1 MPLFKKDEQP
11 RQPNLEQLLSEFN
24 RSLTLI
30 VDKSLLIGNIV
41 AKVKQICPVESVY
54 IFLLDENTGK
64 FKLQNEAKNKPV
76 TLTNRSRLISW
87 LSVNEKHLI
96 ISRHPDIVSYF
107 PPEEQEIIR
116 QLGAEL
122 IFPLKIMNQINGTI
136 FLGEKTD
143 GAPFTEQELNL
154 LSILI
159 NQATFAIEHASLY
172 EQQTERLKKMY
183 RTDRLATLGELAA
196 GAAHEIRNPL
206 TAIRSTIQYLSKD
219 FSADPVKSEMVTE
232 LISEVERIN
241 KIVQGLLSFARPS
254 DLNTSDINIEQLI
267 NQTLLLVTNTLR
279 KQNVEVEFEYFTDN
293 TTIQGD
299 AEQLKQ
305 VFLNIILN
313 AIEAMGKNPPE
324 RSRTLIISIEKGT
337 PINTHS
343 RYLIISFEDSGK
355 GIEQKNI
362 ENVFNPFFTT
372 KEEGTGLGLAIC
384 YGIINRHEGEIEV
397 KSVPDKGTCINI
409 KLPQRI

>member
-136 FLGEKTD
+136 FLGKKTD

>member
-1 MPLFKKDEQP
+1 MPLIKRKEQHA
-11 RQPNLEQLLSEFN
+11 QPNLEQLLSEFN

-30 VDKSLLIGNIV
+30 VDKQLLIGNII
-41 AKVKQICPVESVY
+41 AKVKQICPVKSIY

-64 FKLQNEAKNKPV
+64 YKQQNEAKNKPIA
-76 TLTNRSRLISW
+76 LTSRSRLVNW
-87 LSVNEKHLI
+87 LSVNERHLI
-96 ISRHPDIVSYF
+96 VSDHPDIIAYF
-107 PPEEQEIIR
+107 PVEEQEALQ

-122 IFPLKIMNQINGTI
+122 IFPLKVMNQTNGTI
-136 FLGEKTD
+136 FIGKKND
-143 GAPFTEQELNL
+143 GTRFAEQELSL

-159 NQATFAIEHASLY
+159 NQANFAIEHASLY
-172 EQQTERLKKMY
+172 EIQTERLKKMY

-219 FSADPVKSEMVTE
+219 FSADSAKSEMMTE

-254 DLNTSDINIEQLI
+254 DLNASDVNIEQLI
-267 NQTLLLVTNTLR
+267 NQTLLLVNNTLR
-279 KQNVEVEFEYFTDN
+279 KQNIEVQFEYFTDH
-293 TTIQGD
+293 TTLQAD

-313 AIEAMGKNPPE
+313 AVEAMNTNPPGH
-324 RSRTLIISIEKGT
+324 SRTLIISIEKGA
-337 PINTHS
+337 PVNTHS
-343 RYLIISFEDSGK
+343 RYLILSFEDTGK
-355 GIEQKNI
+355 GIEQKDI

-372 KEEGTGLGLAIC
+372 KEDGTGLGLAIS
-384 YGIINRHEGEIEV
+384 YGIIKRHEGEIEV
-397 KSVPDKGTCINI
+397 KSTPGKGTCIHV

>member
-1 MPLFKKDEQP
+1 MPLFKKKEQP
-11 RQPNLEQLLSEFN
+11 AQPNLEQLLSEFN
-24 RSLTLI
+24 RSLALI
-30 VDKSLLIGNIV
+30 VDKQLLIGNIV
-41 AKVKQICPVESVY
+41 AKVKQICPVESIY

-64 FKLQNEAKNKPV
+64 YKQQNEAKNKPV
-76 TLTNRSRLISW
+76 VLTSRSRLVSW

-96 ISRHPDIVSYF
+96 VSDYPDIINYF
-107 PPEEQEIIR
+107 PKEEQEALR

-122 IFPLKIMNQINGTI
+122 VFPLKVMNQTNGTI
-136 FLGEKTD
+136 FIGKKND
-143 GAPFTEQELNL
+143 GTRFTEQELIL

-159 NQATFAIEHASLY
+159 NQANFAIEHASLY
-172 EQQTERLKKMY
+172 EVQTERLKKMY

-206 TAIRSTIQYLSKD
+206 TAIRSTIQYLGKD
-219 FSADPVKSEMVTE
+219 FSSDPVKSEMMTE

-254 DLNTSDINIEQLI
+254 ALDPSEVNIEQLI

-279 KQNVEVEFEYFTDN
+279 KQNIEVEFEYFTDN
-293 TTIQGD
+293 TTIQAD

-313 AIEAMGKNPPE
+313 AVEAMGKNPPD
-324 RSRTLIISIEKGT
+324 RSRTLIISIEKGA
-337 PINTHS
+337 PINSHS
-343 RYLIISFEDSGK
+343 RYLILSFEDTGK
-355 GIEQKNI
+355 GIEQKDV

-397 KSVPDKGTCINI
+397 KSTPGKGTCMNV

>member
-1 MPLFKKDEQP
+1 MPLFKKNEQAA
-11 RQPNLEQLLSEFN
+11 QPNLELLLSEFN
-24 RSLTLI
+24 RSLALI
-30 VDKSLLIGNIV
+30 VDKQLLIGNIV
-41 AKVKQICPVESVY
+41 AKVKQICPVESIY
-54 IFLLDENTGK
+54 IFLRDENTGK
-64 FKLQNEAKNKPV
+64 YRQQNEAKNKPV
-76 TLTNRSRLISW
+76 TLTSRSRLVNW

-96 ISRHPDIVSYF
+96 VSEHPDIIDYF
-107 PPEEQEIIR
+107 PEEEQEAIR
-116 QLGAEL
+116 QLGSEL
-122 IFPLKIMNQINGTI
+122 IFPLKVMNQTNGTI
-136 FLGEKTD
+136 FIGKKND
-143 GAPFTEQELNL
+143 GTRFTEQELNL

-159 NQATFAIEHASLY
+159 NQANFAIEHASLY
-172 EQQTERLKKMY
+172 EIQTERLKKMY

-219 FSADPVKSEMVTE
+219 FSSDPAKSEMMTE

-254 DLNTSDINIEQLI
+254 ALDASEVNIEQLI

-279 KQNVEVEFEYFTDN
+279 KQNIEVEFEYFTDN
-293 TTIQGD
+293 TTIQAD

-313 AIEAMGKNPPE
+313 AVEAMNRNTPD
-324 RSRTLIISIEKGT
+324 RSRTLIISIEKGA
-337 PINTHS
+337 PINPHS
-343 RYLIISFEDSGK
+343 RYLIISFEDTGR
-355 GIEQKNI
+355 GIEQKDI

-397 KSVPDKGTCINI
+397 KSTPGKGTCMNV

>member
-1 MPLFKKDEQP
+1 
-11 RQPNLEQLLSEFN
+11 
-24 RSLTLI
+24 
-30 VDKSLLIGNIV
+30 
-41 AKVKQICPVESVY
+41 
-54 IFLLDENTGK
+54 
-64 FKLQNEAKNKPV
+64 
-76 TLTNRSRLISW
+76 
-87 LSVNEKHLI
+87 
-96 ISRHPDIVSYF
+96 
-107 PPEEQEIIR
+107 
-116 QLGAEL
+116 
-122 IFPLKIMNQINGTI
+122 
-136 FLGEKTD
+136 
-143 GAPFTEQELNL
+143 
-154 LSILI
+154 
-159 NQATFAIEHASLY
+159 
-172 EQQTERLKKMY
+172 MY

-313 AIEAMGKNPPE
+313 AVEAMGKNPPE

-397 KSVPDKGTCINI
+397 KACRTRALV
-409 KLPQRI
+409 